1 MSRELARE
9 AADPSQDTR
18 FPSRP
23 SGHPSC
29 VGMLCLHLHVSCE
42 SVMSDVTLW
51 RAETVMNSMLNPQP
65 LLQPLMEGDVT

>member
-1 MSRELARE
+1 MSWGPARE
-9 AADPSQDTR
+9 AADPPQEAR

-51 RAETVMNSMLNPQP
+51 RAEIVMNSMLNPQP
-65 LLQPLMEGDVT
+65 LLHPLMEGDIT